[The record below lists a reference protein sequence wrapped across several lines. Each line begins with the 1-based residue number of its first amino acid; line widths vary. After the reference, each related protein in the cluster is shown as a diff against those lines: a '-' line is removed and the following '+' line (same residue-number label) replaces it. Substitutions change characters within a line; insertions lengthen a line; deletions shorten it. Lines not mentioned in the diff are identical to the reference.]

1 MSTSRKRIR
10 MPPSRPR
17 YRNSAEEQTE
27 KTEEEKRADER
38 LAAVV
43 VCDQAIT
50 SLGCE
55 GPGCR
60 DHAGHVAAITDTV
73 LMLVRDSTLAAW
85 GKAGTKSRL
94 GYGYRG
100 PVTRKKA
107 AG

>member
-1 MSTSRKRIR
+1 

-27 KTEEEKRADER
+27 KTEAEKVAEEREV
-38 LAAVV
+38 AVV
-43 VCDQAIT
+43 VCDQAIAV
-50 SLGCE
+50 LGCE

-60 DHAGHVAAITDTV
+60 DHERHAEAITETV
-73 LMLVRDSTLAAW
+73 LMLVREETLAAW
-85 GKAGTKSRL
+85 GMAASRL
-94 GYGYRG
+94 KGRGPGYGYRG